1 VWDNLFSSVDCLN
14 KGIEASWLRNEVIS
28 NNIANID
35 TPNFKASEVEFE
47 DIMASAVEAGDK
59 KVEMAVTDDRHISA
73 RAQSFDDVE
82 AEVVTDGSTSG
93 GLDGNNVDIE
103 HEMVELAKNSIA
115 YYSLVSK
122 VNSEF
127 RKLDAAISVT

>member
-1 VWDNLFSSVDCLN
+1 MWDNLFSSVDYLG
-14 KGIEASWLRNEVIS
+14 KGIGATWLRNEVIS

-35 TPNFKASEVEFE
+35 TPGFKASEVEFE
-47 DIMASAVEAGDK
+47 DLMAAAVGKGSKTVAL
-59 KVEMAVTDDRHISA
+59 AATDDRHISNKA
-73 RAQSFDDVE
+73 ANAADVE
-82 AEVVTDGSTSG
+82 AEVVKDATTSA

-103 HEMVELAKNSIA
+103 HEMAELAKNSIE